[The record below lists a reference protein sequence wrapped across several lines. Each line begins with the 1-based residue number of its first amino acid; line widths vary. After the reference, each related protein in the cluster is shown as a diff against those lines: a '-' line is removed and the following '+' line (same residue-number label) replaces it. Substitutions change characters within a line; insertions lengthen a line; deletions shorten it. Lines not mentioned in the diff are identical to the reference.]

1 MDTARVLLL
10 AGDLGYISGAVYG
23 ELEPDVNCESL
34 SGLFGQEI
42 KMNTV
47 KHRYSAEIQRAKGFL
62 ELAAALYDTSLSFQ
76 TTRAAEQAIQTESR
90 VGYSL
95 TLALKATREE
105 GISFSFGAD
114 GFRELQAVT
123 QGKLSVAWINPSVAA
138 TMAFRGKG
146 LFSKRQPIRTIAAF
160 PSYDVMAF
168 AVHESTG
175 VNSLDQIK
183 KERIPLRLST
193 GIVSK
198 SSLTYSPTMFT
209 VSAVMKAAGFTFAN
223 LRQWGGKIRSVS
235 RPSHPDR
242 REAIEKGTINAIF
255 DEGIKSWG
263 QTAIDA
269 GFRYLPVEGSILKN
283 LTAIG
288 YRPSVLPKSR
298 FPDLPKDVP
307 TVDFSGWPMVVRADM
322 PEDVA
327 YALCEAIEARKALM
341 PTDNFKPLDMAQL
354 CANDE
359 EAPYDVPLHPGA
371 KRFYQEKGYL
381 KSHQ

>member
-209 VSAVMKAAGFTFAN
+209 VSAVMKAARFTFAN

>member
-1 MDTARVLLL
+1 MSQVR
-10 AGDLGYISGAVYG
+10 
-23 ELEPDVNCESL
+23 
-34 SGLFGQEI
+34 
-42 KMNTV
+42 
-47 KHRYSAEIQRAKGFL
+47 HRYSAEIQRTRGLL
-62 ELAAALYDTSLSFQ
+62 EVAAGLYDTSLSFQ

-95 TLALKATREE
+95 TLALTATRET
-105 GISFSFGAD
+105 GISFSFAAD
-114 GFRELQAVT
+114 GFRELQAVS
-123 QGKLSVAWINPSVAA
+123 QGRLSLAWINPSVAA

-146 LFSKRQPIRTIAAF
+146 LFSKRQPIRTIAVF

-175 VNSLDQIK
+175 ITSLAQIRN
-183 KERIPLRLST
+183 ERIPLRLST
-193 GIVSK
+193 GTVSRAWLA
-198 SSLTYSPTMFT
+198 SSPTMFT
-209 VSAVMKAAGFTFAN
+209 VAAVMKATGFTFAEI
-223 LRQWGGKIRSVS
+223 RRWGGKIQSVT

-242 REAIEKGTINAIF
+242 RAGLETGAINAVF

-269 GFRYLPVEGSILKN
+269 GFRYLPVEGAILKK

-288 YRPSVLPKSR
+288 YRQSVLPKSR
-298 FPDLPKDVP
+298 FPALPADVP
-307 TVDFSGWPMVVRADM
+307 TVDFSGWPMVVHAGMAD
-322 PEDVA
+322 EVA

-354 CANDE
+354 CANDQ

-371 KRFYQEKGYL
+371 RRFYLEKGYL
-381 KSHQ
+381 KTER

>member
-1 MDTARVLLL
+1 
-10 AGDLGYISGAVYG
+10 
-23 ELEPDVNCESL
+23 
-34 SGLFGQEI
+34 
-42 KMNTV
+42 MNSV
-47 KHRYSAEIQRAKGFL
+47 KHRYSAEIQRTRGLL

-76 TTRAAEQAIQTESR
+76 TTRAAEQAVQTESR

-95 TLALKATREE
+95 TLALTATREK
-105 GISFSFGAD
+105 GISFSFAAD
-114 GFRELQAVT
+114 GFRELQAVS
-123 QGKLSVAWINPSVAA
+123 QGRLTLAWINPSVAA
-138 TMAFRGKG
+138 TMAFKGKG
-146 LFSKRQPIRTIAAF
+146 LFSKRQPIRTIAVF

-175 VNSLDQIK
+175 ITSLRQIS

-193 GIVSK
+193 GTISPSWIK
-198 SSLTYSPTMFT
+198 YSPTMFT
-209 VSAVMKAAGFTFAN
+209 VAAVMKAAGFTFAD
-223 LRQWGGKIRSVS
+223 LRHWGGKIQSVT

-263 QTAIDA
+263 QSAIDA
-269 GFRYLPVEGSILKN
+269 GFRYLPVEGAILKK

-288 YRPSVLPKSR
+288 YRQSFLPRSR
-298 FPDLPKDVP
+298 FPALREDVP
-307 TVDFSGWPMVVRADM
+307 TVDFSGWPMVVRANM

-327 YALCEAIEARKALM
+327 YALCEAIDVRKATM

-381 KSHQ
+381 K

>member
-1 MDTARVLLL
+1 
-10 AGDLGYISGAVYG
+10 
-23 ELEPDVNCESL
+23 
-34 SGLFGQEI
+34 
-42 KMNTV
+42 MNTV
-47 KHRYSAEIQRAKGFL
+47 KHRYNAEIQRAKGFL
-62 ELAAALYDTSLSFQ
+62 ELAAGLYDTSLSYQ

-95 TLALKATREE
+95 TLALTATREE
-105 GISFSFGAD
+105 GVSFSFGAD
-114 GFRELQAVT
+114 GFRELQAVSR
-123 QGKLSVAWINPSVAA
+123 GKLSVAWINPSVAT

-146 LFSKRQPIRTIAAF
+146 LFSKRQPIRTVAVF

-175 VNSLDQIK
+175 INSLEQIRK
-183 KERIPLRLST
+183 QRIPLRVST
-193 GIVSK
+193 GSVSK
-198 SSLTYSPTMFT
+198 SWVKYSPTMFT
-209 VSAVMKAAGFTFAN
+209 VSAVIKAVGFTFAN
-223 LRQWGGKIRSVS
+223 LRQWGGKIQSVT

-269 GFRYLPVEGSILKN
+269 GFRYLPVEGSILKK

-298 FPDLPKDVP
+298 FPALPADVP
-307 TVDFSGWPMVVRADM
+307 TVDFSGWPMVVNADM
-322 PEDVA
+322 PEDVV
-327 YALCEAIEARKALM
+327 YALCEAIEARKMLI

-371 KRFYQEKGYL
+371 KRFYERKGYL
-381 KSHQ
+381 KSGD

>member
-1 MDTARVLLL
+1 MSQVR
-10 AGDLGYISGAVYG
+10 
-23 ELEPDVNCESL
+23 
-34 SGLFGQEI
+34 
-42 KMNTV
+42 
-47 KHRYSAEIQRAKGFL
+47 HRYSAEIQRTRGLL
-62 ELAAALYDTSLSFQ
+62 EVAAGLYDTSLSFQ

-95 TLALKATREE
+95 TLALTATRET
-105 GISFSFGAD
+105 GISFSFAAD
-114 GFRELQAVT
+114 GYRELQAVS
-123 QGKLSVAWINPSVAA
+123 QGRLSLAWINPSVAA

-146 LFSKRQPIRTIAAF
+146 LFSKRQPIRTIAVF

-175 VNSLDQIK
+175 ITSLAQIRN
-183 KERIPLRLST
+183 ERIPLRLST
-193 GIVSK
+193 GTVSRAWLA
-198 SSLTYSPTMFT
+198 SSPTMFT
-209 VSAVMKAAGFTFAN
+209 VAAVMKATGFTFAEI
-223 LRQWGGKIRSVS
+223 RRWGGKIQSVA

-242 REAIEKGTINAIF
+242 RAGLETGAINAVF

-269 GFRYLPVEGSILKN
+269 GFRYLPVEGAILKK

-288 YRPSVLPKSR
+288 YRQSVLPKSR
-298 FPDLPKDVP
+298 FPALPADVP
-307 TVDFSGWPMVVRADM
+307 TVDFSGWPMVVHAGMAD
-322 PEDVA
+322 EVA

-354 CANDE
+354 CANDQ

-371 KRFYQEKGYL
+371 RRFYLEKGYL
-381 KSHQ
+381 KTER

>member
-1 MDTARVLLL
+1 M
-10 AGDLGYISGAVYG
+10 
-23 ELEPDVNCESL
+23 
-34 SGLFGQEI
+34 
-42 KMNTV
+42 
-47 KHRYSAEIQRAKGFL
+47 KHRYSAEIQRTRGLL
-62 ELAAALYDTSLSFQ
+62 ELASGLYDTSLSFQ

-95 TLALKATREE
+95 TLALTATREK
-105 GISFSFGAD
+105 GVSFSFAAD
-114 GFRELQAVT
+114 GFRELQAVSR
-123 QGKLSVAWINPSVAA
+123 GELSLAWINPSVAA

-146 LFSKRQPIRTIAAF
+146 LFPKRQPIRTIAVF

-175 VNSLDQIK
+175 ITSLEQIRK
-183 KERIPLRLST
+183 QRIPLRLST
-193 GIVSK
+193 GSVSK
-198 SSLTYSPTMFT
+198 AWLASSPTMFT
-209 VSAVMKAAGFTFAN
+209 VSAVMKAAGLTFADI
-223 LRQWGGKIRSVS
+223 RRWGGKIQSVS

-242 REAIEKGTINAIF
+242 REAIEKGTIEAIF

-263 QTAIDA
+263 QTALDA
-269 GFRYLPVEGSILKN
+269 GFRYLPVEGSILKK

-288 YRPSVLPKSR
+288 YRRSVLPKSR
-298 FPDLPKDVP
+298 FPALPADVP

-322 PEDVA
+322 PQDVA

-359 EAPYDVPLHPGA
+359 EAPFDVPLHPGA
-371 KRFYQEKGYL
+371 KRFYREKGYL
-381 KSHQ
+381 RE

>member
-1 MDTARVLLL
+1 
-10 AGDLGYISGAVYG
+10 
-23 ELEPDVNCESL
+23 
-34 SGLFGQEI
+34 
-42 KMNTV
+42 MNTV
-47 KHRYSAEIQRAKGFL
+47 KHRYSAEIQRTKGLL

-95 TLALKATREE
+95 TLGLTATREK
-105 GISFSFGAD
+105 GVSFSFAAD
-114 GFRELQAVT
+114 GFRELQALS
-123 QGKLSVAWINPSVAA
+123 QGTLSLAWINPSVAA
-138 TMAFRGKG
+138 TMAYRGKG
-146 LFSKRQPIRTIAAF
+146 LFSRRQPIRTIAVF

-175 VNSLDQIK
+175 ITSLAQIR
-183 KERIPLRLST
+183 KERVPLRVST

-198 SSLTYSPTMFT
+198 SSLIYSPTMFT

-223 LRQWGGKIRSVS
+223 LRQWGGKVQSVS

-242 REAIEKGTINAIF
+242 REAIETGAVTAIF

-269 GFRYLPVEGSILKN
+269 GFRYLPVEGTILKR
-283 LTAIG
+283 LTALG
-288 YRPSVLPKSR
+288 YRLSVVPKSR
-298 FPDLPKDVP
+298 FPALPEDVP

-327 YALCEAIEARKALM
+327 YALCEAIAARKALM

-354 CANDE
+354 CANDQ

-371 KRFYQEKGYL
+371 KRFYLEKGYL
-381 KSHQ
+381 KSGRSERPIVIRNDES

>member
-1 MDTARVLLL
+1 
-10 AGDLGYISGAVYG
+10 
-23 ELEPDVNCESL
+23 
-34 SGLFGQEI
+34 
-42 KMNTV
+42 MNNV
-47 KHRYSAEIQRAKGFL
+47 KHRYSAEIQRTRGLL
-62 ELAAALYDTSLSFQ
+62 ELAAALYDTSLSYR

-95 TLALKATREE
+95 TLALTATREK
-105 GISFSFGAD
+105 GVSFSFAAD
-114 GFRELQAVT
+114 GFRELQAVARGMLT
-123 QGKLSVAWINPSVAA
+123 LAWINPSVAA
-138 TMAFRGKG
+138 TMAFKGKG
-146 LFSKRQPIRTIAAF
+146 LFSKRQPVRTIAVF

-175 VNSLDQIK
+175 ITSLAQIR

-193 GIVSK
+193 GTISPAWIK
-198 SSLTYSPTMFT
+198 YSPTMFT
-209 VSAVMKAAGFTFAN
+209 VATVMKAAGFTFAD
-223 LRQWGGKIRSVS
+223 LKKCGGKIQSVT

-263 QTAIDA
+263 QSAIDA
-269 GFRYLPVEGSILKN
+269 GFRYLPVEGPILKK

-288 YRPSVLPKSR
+288 YRQSFLPRSR
-298 FPDLPKDVP
+298 FPALTADVP
-307 TVDFSGWPMVVRADM
+307 TIDFSGWPMVVRADM
-322 PEDVA
+322 PNDVA
-327 YALCEAIEARKALM
+327 YALCEAIEVRKALM

-371 KRFYQEKGYL
+371 RRFYQEKGYL
-381 KSHQ
+381 K